1 MTLAELE
8 LAFRVK
14 VGDFVIPYHC
24 SSVEFTSYVNQAE
37 SEACR
42 RARLIFDK
50 TTPEVCE
57 LVIAA
62 GDTVKDLHHLIV
74 EVTAAYLLDANGDH
88 IPLVNVDKVELERI
102 KPGWREDEQQPER
115 YMIEDKTIE
124 FDAAADAD
132 YTLRLEV
139 YRLPLSALVA
149 PSDEPEIAAVHHDK
163 LLEWVCHE
171 FYSARDEKTHSP
183 ELAALHER
191 GFEDYFGLRPNVDL
205 QAQDL
210 VKQAATQQTVVT
222 VMNLEALVSRVKN
235 IVQDISYTEDDI
247 IELLNEAALVI
258 AEQVTAPRSQYR
270 LSRGVNG
277 GGCAPGGSANRL
289 SPLAVSL
296 HGRHEAGECPEQ
308 PRRAAD
314 GLRRQPC
321 QYWRCLRML
330 LPRA

>member
-24 SSVEFTSYVNQAE
+24 SSVEFASYVNQAE

-57 LVIAA
+57 LVITA
-62 GDTVKDLHHLIV
+62 GDTVKDLHPLIV

-102 KPGWREDEQQPER
+102 KPGCREDEQQPER

-139 YRLPLSALVA
+139 YRLPLAALVA

-205 QAQDL
+205 RRR
-210 VKQAATQQTVVT
+210 TW
-222 VMNLEALVSRVKN
+222 S
-235 IVQDISYTEDDI
+235 
-247 IELLNEAALVI
+247 
-258 AEQVTAPRSQYR
+258 
-270 LSRGVNG
+270 
-277 GGCAPGGSANRL
+277 NRPQHNKL
-289 SPLAVSL
+289 
-296 HGRHEAGECPEQ
+296 
-308 PRRAAD
+308 
-314 GLRRQPC
+314 
-321 QYWRCLRML
+321 W
-330 LPRA
+330 